1 MRQCPGLQVKRALGH
16 RALKVMK
23 REKLAML
30 SKSLLSK
37 TLKQVLT
44 ITIMHNFA
52 INDPR
57 NNLMAFGFV
66 SLI

>member
-16 RALKVMK
+16 RELEAMK

-30 SKSLLSK
+30 SKSLQNK

-44 ITIMHNFA
+44 ITIMYNFA
-52 INDPR
+52 VNRSHNILR
-57 NNLMAFGFV
+57 AFGFV
-66 SLI
+66 PLI